1 MKTFYQLTSKG
12 FKLMEK
18 LEIALENLAELGVSS
33 VEVEE
38 ALCRNYYHLFILFK
52 EYHDM
57 EFCDVDIYRIYEGT
71 INLHD
76 LESQDLIKQTYN
88 DND

>member
-1 MKTFYQLTSKG
+1 MKTFYQITNKG

-18 LEIALENLAELGVSS
+18 LEIALENLAELEVSS
-33 VEVEE
+33 NEVEE
-38 ALCRNYYHLFILFK
+38 SLTRNYYHLYILFK
-52 EYHDM
+52 EWHDM
-57 EFCDVDIYRIYEGT
+57 EFCDVDVYRIFEGV

-76 LESQDLIKQTYN
+76 LEKQDLIKETYK